1 MGASRTARFLARVW
15 FRALRREGPPLPP
28 GPCLILLN
36 HPNGLLDPLAAAAS
50 LDRRAG
56 WLAKATLW
64 KLAPL
69 RPFLAAFRAIPVT
82 RPKDGDAT
90 PESIQQ
96 CFRKVH
102 EVLARGGSVALFPE
116 GVSHTGADLAPLK
129 TGAARIALSSPTPP
143 SLVPAGLVYG
153 DRAAFRHAALLRVG
167 EPVSW
172 GDLVGR
178 GTDPAAVVELTARI
192 RAALQPLTLQDPEV
206 RVLALAQ
213 EVAWLLAEAPGSR
226 VDLEAL
232 RRRVRALVPRLAALA
247 PAALAGL
254 EARVHDTQGW
264 LRARDLRP
272 DQVGHPYPWAEVR
285 GWLPGAAGRL
295 GLAVLLLPAA
305 LAFWPSY
312 RLVDWIAARF
322 TEEGDQV
329 ATLKLLGG
337 LLLHPLWAAVLAG
350 LAGWCWGGWAALAA
364 PGALLALLLA
374 LPLLERSAEDLQAI
388 RGFLR
393 RRDLAVPELLA
404 ARKQLLEA
412 FPELEGE

>member
-1 MGASRTARFLARVW
+1 MGRVW
-15 FRALRREGPPLPP
+15 FRDLRCEGPALPP

-36 HPNGLLDPLAAAAS
+36 HPNGLLDPLAAAAL

-82 RPKDGDAT
+82 RPKDGGAT
-90 PESIQQ
+90 PESIQH

-102 EVLARGGSVALFPE
+102 EVLVRGGSVAMFPE

-129 TGAARIALSSPTPP
+129 TGAARMVLSCPVPV

-153 DRAAFRHAALLRVG
+153 DRATFRHSGLLRLG
-167 EPVSW
+167 DPVPW
-172 GDLVGR
+172 ADLAPR
-178 GTDPAAVVELTARI
+178 GTDPEAVTELTARI
-192 RAALQPLTLQDPEV
+192 CAALKPLTLHDAEV

-232 RRRVRALVPRLAALA
+232 RIRVRVLVPRLSALP
-247 PAALAGL
+247 PATLARL
-254 EARVHDTQGW
+254 ETRVHEAQAW
-264 LRARDLRP
+264 LQTKGLRP
-272 DQVGHPYPWAEVR
+272 DQVGHPYPGAEIR
-285 GWLPGAAGRL
+285 HWLPGAALRL
-295 GLAVLLLPAA
+295 GLAALLLPLA
-305 LAFWPSY
+305 LLFWPSY
-312 RLVDWIAARF
+312 GLVDWAAGRF
-322 TEEGDQV
+322 TDEGDQT

-337 LLLHPLWAAVLAG
+337 LMIHPLWAAILAG
-350 LAGWCWGGWAALAA
+350 LAGWHWGWPAALV
-364 PGALLALLLA
+364 PPVALLLVLLG
-374 LPLLERSAEDLQAI
+374 LPALERAGEDIQAI

-393 RRDLAVPELLA
+393 RRDPAVPELLE
-404 ARKQLLEA
+404 ARRRLIEA
-412 FPELEGE
+412 FPELEG